1 LGWPDETAAGYRRAG
16 YWQGLTLGD
25 ALRVWADAY
34 GDRPA
39 IIAGDRQLSYR
50 ELDTAVDHMASQLA
64 ALGIQPRDRV
74 VMHLPNVTEFLVLAF
89 ALFRI
94 DALPVFALPAH
105 RELEINSLC
114 EFSRAVAYAV
124 PARAGRFD
132 SLALA
137 RRMRDQHP
145 DLRHLLVVGLP
156 EDETGCVPLTLRTS
170 DSPAASPPLATERDP
185 DPSDVAFFLL
195 SGGTTGTPKLIP
207 RTHDDY
213 MYNYRQAARV
223 CDFDADTVYLVTLPV
238 AHNFPFGC
246 PGALGTFEAGGQV
259 ILSTDPSPAS
269 AFAAIAQHRVTATAL
284 VPTLVIRWLDAP
296 ERTAYDLSS
305 LRTLQVGGARL
316 NPEIAQ
322 RVEPTLGCR
331 LQQVFGMAEGLLNY
345 TRDDDPAEE
354 VIVSQGRPMSP
365 ADEIRI
371 VDEDDR
377 EVGEGEPGEL
387 LTRGPY
393 TIRGYYRADE
403 HNATAF
409 TADGFYRTGDTV
421 RRLPSGNLIVEGRT
435 KDLINRGGE
444 KISAEEIENLILGHA
459 AVRNVAAVAMPDPT
473 FGERTCAF
481 IVLREGAMLRL
492 EELVGYLR
500 GTGVA
505 GYKLP
510 ERIECVAAL
519 PLTSVGKV
527 NKRALREEIGAK
539 LEAEGID
546 PRPIQE
552 GGSA

>member
-1 LGWPDETAAGYRRAG
+1 MLAGAVGWPEETAARYRREG
-16 YWQGLTLGD
+16 SWLGLTLGD
-25 ALRVWADAY
+25 ALHGWATVH
-34 GDRPA
+34 GDSVA
-39 IIAGDRQLSYR
+39 LTAGDRRFSYR
-50 ELDTAVDHMASQLA
+50 QLDAAVDQMATELI

-74 VMHLPNVTEFLVLAF
+74 LLHLPNVPEFLVLAF

-105 RELEINSLC
+105 RELEINDLC
-114 EFSRAVAYAV
+114 DLSGAVAYAA
-124 PARAGRFD
+124 PASMGRFD
-132 SLALA
+132 SLGLA
-137 RRMRDQHP
+137 RRMRDRHARLQ
-145 DLRHLLVVGLP
+145 HLLILGAP
-156 EDETGCVPLTLRTS
+156 ETETDLFHLTISTRG
-170 DSPAASPPLATERDP
+170 PAAEGLQREP
-185 DPSDVAFFLL
+185 DPADVAFFLL

-213 MYNYRQAARV
+213 VYNYRQASRV
-223 CDFDADTVYLVTLPV
+223 CEFDADTVYLVTLPV

-246 PGALGTFEAGGQV
+246 PGALGTFEAGGHV
-259 ILSTDPSPAS
+259 VLSTDPSPAS
-269 AFAAIAQHRVTATAL
+269 AFATIAEYRVTATAL

-296 ERTAYDLSS
+296 ERADFDLTS

-345 TRDDDPAEE
+345 TRLDDADEE

-371 VDEDDR
+371 VDEEDR
-377 EVGEGEPGEL
+377 DVPAGTPGEL

-393 TIRGYYRADE
+393 TIRGYYRAEE
-403 HNATAF
+403 HNAVAF
-409 TADGFYRTGDTV
+409 TSDGFYRTGDTV

-459 AVRNVAAVAMPDPT
+459 DVRNVAAVAMPDPS

-481 IVLREGAMLRL
+481 VVLRDGATLRL
-492 EELVGYLR
+492 EDLVGYLR

-505 GYKLP
+505 SFKLP
-510 ERIECVAAL
+510 ERLECIDDL

-527 NKRALREEIGAK
+527 NKKKLREKIAATLDSERTDAN
-539 LEAEGID
+539 
-546 PRPIQE
+546 QQ
-552 GGSA
+552 GGPA

>member
-1 LGWPDETAAGYRRAG
+1 
-16 YWQGLTLGD
+16 
-25 ALRVWADAY
+25 
-34 GDRPA
+34 
-39 IIAGDRQLSYR
+39 
-50 ELDTAVDHMASQLA
+50 
-64 ALGIQPRDRV
+64 
-74 VMHLPNVTEFLVLAF
+74 
-89 ALFRI
+89 
-94 DALPVFALPAH
+94 
-105 RELEINSLC
+105 
-114 EFSRAVAYAV
+114 
-124 PARAGRFD
+124 
-132 SLALA
+132 
-137 RRMRDQHP
+137 
-145 DLRHLLVVGLP
+145 
-156 EDETGCVPLTLRTS
+156 
-170 DSPAASPPLATERDP
+170 
-185 DPSDVAFFLL
+185 
-195 SGGTTGTPKLIP
+195 
-207 RTHDDY
+207 